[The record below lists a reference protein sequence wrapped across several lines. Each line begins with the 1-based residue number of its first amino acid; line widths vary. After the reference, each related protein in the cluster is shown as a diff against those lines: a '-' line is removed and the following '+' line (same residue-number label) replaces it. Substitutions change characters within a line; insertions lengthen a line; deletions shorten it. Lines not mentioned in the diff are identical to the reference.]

1 LFKHYGSNYGG
12 SSKNKYRPSYVSVI
26 PLLDMHS
33 KEYTS
38 IYKSNTCKPMLIAA
52 LFTITDWVIN
62 TIGLGVPI
70 DEWTKYE

>member
-1 LFKHYGSNYGG
+1 
-12 SSKNKYRPSYVSVI
+12 
-26 PLLDMHS
+26 MHS

-70 DEWTKYE
+70 DEWIKYE